1 MSFIIILALYPLTSV
16 LLKWALKF
24 LQNEMFLD
32 IPTTRS
38 NHKTPR
44 PKGAGVI
51 MIPLILF
58 STSVVFFLEGIL
70 NNNWKIIF
78 GFCFLLSI
86 LSLLDDIKNVS
97 AKIRLTFQ
105 IFCVFSSL
113 FLFKDNLNIF
123 IRSSEFLVIFNG
135 IEYLGLGFIFGF
147 LVLLWVWIINMFNF
161 MDGMDGLTSVQIS
174 FLSILTNCLAI
185 LGLTEEN
192 FIYFSLILLTIS
204 FAFYSINKPPS
215 KIFLGD
221 VGSIPLGFLAGFILI
236 YNMIMHNLIFPFLI
250 VMLYYL
256 LDSVTTIILRFLK
269 KENIF
274 QAHSNHF
281 YQKMIRKGFNH
292 EYVLKKIIYLNL
304 ILLVLAILSNY
315 YPIISF
321 VLAFCCTSSL
331 LIFFNS
337 RKFR

>member
-1 MSFIIILALYPLTSV
+1 MSFIIILALYPLTS
-16 LLKWALKF
+16 LLLNRVSRF
-24 LQNEMFLD
+24 LQNPMFLD
-32 IPTTRS
+32 IPTERS
-38 NHKTPR
+38 NHNIPK
-44 PKGAGVI
+44 PKGAGI
-51 MIPLILF
+51 IIIPLILF
-58 STSVVFFLEGIL
+58 STSIVFFLEDIL
-70 NNNWKIIF
+70 NNNWKVIF

-86 LSLLDDIKNVS
+86 LSLMDDIKNIS

-105 IFCVFSSL
+105 IFCVSSSL
-113 FLFKDNLNIF
+113 YLFKDNLNLF
-123 IRSSEFLVIFNG
+123 IKSSEFLVIFNG
-135 IEYLGLGFIFGF
+135 IEYFGVGFTFCC

-161 MDGMDGLTSVQIS
+161 MDGMDGITSVQIS

-185 LGLTEEN
+185 LGFAEEN
-192 FIYFSLILLTIS
+192 FVYFSLILLVIS

-236 YNMIMHNLIFPFLI
+236 YNMIMNNLIFPFLI

-256 LDSVTTIILRFLK
+256 LDSITTIILRFLK

-281 YQKMIRKGFNH
+281 YQKILRKGYDHN
-292 EYVLKKIIYLNL
+292 YVLNKIIYLNL

-315 YPIISF
+315 YPITSF
-321 VLAFCCTSSL
+321 VLAFFCTSSL

-337 RKFR
+337 RKCK